1 MALAV
6 ALLALLWAAA
16 DAAAQV
22 RFEINGRGFGHGVG
36 MSQWGAYGAAKQG
49 KGHKRILRHYYRGTK
64 VAKVRK
70 RTVRI
75 LLDVRPGSVEFSS
88 ARRACGRN
96 LKPGRTYRAALRGS
110 KVRLE
115 RRSGKRITG
124 CGKRL
129 VAKGS
134 GPLRIAGEGT
144 YRGRLR
150 ATPSSG
156 SLLVVNQLDLDAYVR
171 GVIPH
176 EMPTSWP
183 AAALRAQAV
192 AARSYA
198 LATNKQGAGFDHY
211 DDTRSQVYGGVGS
224 ETRRSDAAVRRTARQ
239 VVKHNGK
246 PIPAFFF
253 SSSGGRTESVKYGF
267 SGGPARPYLRSVK
280 DPWDRAVSPYSRWRV
295 RLSRAEMES
304 KLGGFVRGKLRRIKV
319 VQRGDSPRVVTAKV
333 VGSRGSR
340 KITGDE
346 LRTRLGL
353 RSTWIS
359 FKKLR

>member
-1 MALAV
+1 MAALVALATLL
-6 ALLALLWAAA
+6 LLAGEAAA
-16 DAAAQV
+16 KTV
-22 RFEINGRGFGHGVG
+22 FELNGRGFGHGVG

-64 VAKVRK
+64 VARVRK
-70 RTVRI
+70 RSVRI
-75 LLDVRPGSVEFSS
+75 LLDIRPASVEFSS
-88 ARRACGRN
+88 ARRACGRD
-96 LKPGRTYRAALRGS
+96 LRPARSYRAALRGG

-115 RRSGKRITG
+115 RANGRRITG
-124 CGKRL
+124 CGRRL
-129 VAKGS
+129 VAKGR

-150 ATPSSG
+150 ATPDSG
-156 SLLVVNQLDLDAYVR
+156 SLLVVNEVDLDAYVR

-183 AAALRAQAV
+183 GAALRAQAV

-198 LATNKQGAGFDHY
+198 LATTKQGPGFDHY
-211 DDTRSQVYGGVGS
+211 DDTRSQVYGGVKA
-224 ETRRSDAAVRRTARQ
+224 ETRRSDGAVRRTARQ

-253 SSSGGRTESVKYGF
+253 SSSGGRTESVQYGF
-267 SGGPARPYLRSVK
+267 AGGPPKPYLRSVE
-280 DPWDRAVSPYSRWRV
+280 DRWDRSASPYRRWRV
-295 RLSRAEMES
+295 RFTRAELENR
-304 KLGGFVRGKLRRIKV
+304 LGGFVRGRLRRIKV

-353 RSTWIS
+353 RSTWVS